1 MSRAAF
7 IFRSAFGSS
16 IRAILRMVGMVRA
29 LRSWLSLM
37 PSFSLAALTC
47 AFSSLLRYISACGK
61 LIRISS
67 QVTIAN
73 NIIAQR
79 LSTVNKLSP
88 PRGGGG
94 YAGLSGGGGSLLQ
107 DLHEF
112 QDRSSPLVP
121 AKHRFLPALGPF
133 VPILGGAFGGEQVGP
148 PRESP
153 VSAMR
158 ANKDRC

>member
-29 LRSWLSLM
+29 LRSWLTLM

-61 LIRISS
+61 LIRTASR
-67 QVTIAN
+67 VTIAN
-73 NIIAQR
+73 HIIAQR
-79 LSTVNKLSP
+79 LNNVNELPP

-94 YAGLSGGGGSLLQ
+94 CSRAWGRGLAPG
-107 DLHEF
+107 
-112 QDRSSPLVP
+112 LVRQIDE
-121 AKHRFLPALGPF
+121 H
-133 VPILGGAFGGEQVGP
+133 IQV
-148 PRESP
+148 RH
-153 VSAMR
+153 
-158 ANKDRC
+158 